1 MEYFTNIVR
10 ATRSAMISAHTEFQR
25 EMYLSTPNAQ
35 TVSSATTDTQTPSS
49 ITQQNT
55 PSTTSSNTIVKPT
68 TVPTITPTE
77 LEHLRKSVYDNTIS
91 FKK

>member
-25 EMYLSTPNAQ
+25 EMYSSTPNAQ

-49 ITQQNT
+49 NTQQNT
-55 PSTTSSNTIVKPT
+55 PSTSNTIVKPST
-68 TVPTITPTE
+68 LPTITPTE
-77 LEHLRKSVYDNTIS
+77 LAHLRKSVYDNTIS
-91 FKK
+91 LKK